1 MKHHIEVT
9 RPYPACILRITHPLR
24 QVKLDHS
31 DVAETHRQH
40 APHYMSVLKEKQYAK
55 RA

>member
-24 QVKLDHS
+24 QVNLHRTE
-31 DVAETHRQH
+31 VAETIKQH
-40 APHYMSVLKEKQYAK
+40 APHYLSEIKEKRDA
-55 RA
+55 RV